1 MEAAESQIYQ
11 LGLISVEIFKKE
23 NKVRYQLMI
32 PLGSGWDD
40 AIAVCDEFKATVLK
54 MKETAAAQEQALQ
67 EEKEEVCVEPE
78 AS

>member
-32 PLGSGWDD
+32 PLGSSWDD
-40 AIAVCDEFKATVLK
+40 AVAVCDEFKDAVLK
-54 MKETAAAQEQALQ
+54 MKETAAAQEQARQ
-67 EEKEEVCVEPE
+67 QEKEAVCVEPE
-78 AS
+78 VS